1 MAQEINLVFEAF
13 KFMLL
18 GMTVV
23 FSFLVLLFFM
33 LTIQHKV
40 IALFV
45 KEDEIDSNAP
55 NQNAGVSAKK
65 VAAIMGAIEAFRE
78 KKN

>member
-45 KEDEIDSNAP
+45 KEDEIDSNSP
-55 NQNAGVSAKK
+55 NKHTGVSAKK